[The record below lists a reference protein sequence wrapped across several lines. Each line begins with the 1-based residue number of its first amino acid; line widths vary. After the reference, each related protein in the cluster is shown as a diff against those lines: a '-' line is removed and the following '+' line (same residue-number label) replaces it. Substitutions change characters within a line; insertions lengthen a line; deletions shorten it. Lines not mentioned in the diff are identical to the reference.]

1 MRENYKKEIQM
12 ANYTKKFTKPY
23 ANGYKDR
30 PDTSTPVTADIKNA
44 ETDALL
50 EIEEYLEQNNITPVS
65 IDGLLN
71 KGYSIAIV
79 EIDGETYDLN
89 IPELSYESAITGGTK
104 IGQITLGEKSYD
116 LYAPTASAGSNVSVT
131 PKITSGTNIAE
142 ITVDG
147 TTYQLYA
154 PTGGSGS
161 GSTVTA
167 EATLKEG
174 TQIGKITIDETEIIL
189 YAPTASTITV
199 DSELSATS
207 ENAIQ
212 NKAVD
217 AAVKNLQKKIDAGGT
232 GGSVTV
238 DSALSTTSVNPV
250 QNKVI
255 TAELNKKIEMLDD
268 ESQSPDVVNFDLDSE
283 LSLTSVKGVQNKAI
297 AEEFQKYANGTK
309 VVAKAAADEEGNNI
323 KSTYVKKTEV
333 PSGSIADAELSE
345 TSTNPVQNKVV
356 TAELN
361 NIKEELGVNTSNDNL
376 WLDAFTKDKY
386 TYDYPQ
392 PSDLGADAYSK
403 YYPNTQISSEELRHY
418 IGLGKYRLSF
428 YAKLYSELE
437 TPASMPL
444 KITCIYK
451 DFSRLEKTI
460 TITNNEQYFEID
472 FDFEKSVTEMQLYV
486 KAGQCLIKNVT
497 LLCMSNVEE
506 KIDKLRK
513 ALCDLG
519 K

>member
-1 MRENYKKEIQM
+1 M
-12 ANYTKKFTKPY
+12 ANYTPTFTKPY
-23 ANGYKDR
+23 PNGWVDKPSKTTPATAAIMNSY
-30 PDTSTPVTADIKNA
+30 DTAIAALEAYLRDNA
-44 ETDALL
+44 IDTVSVSV
-50 EIEEYLEQNNITPVS
+50 EQFPSDGRQWIGTITVGSDQYRIYMPSLKYENSVS
-65 IDGLLN
+65 DG
-71 KGYSIAIV
+71 I
-79 EIDGETYDLN
+79 
-89 IPELSYESAITGGTK
+89 K
-104 IGQITLGEKSYD
+104 IGTITLGEQSFD
-116 LYAPTASAGSNVSVT
+116 VYAPSSSAGGSTVSVV
-131 PKITSGTNIAE
+131 PKTLTGTNIAE

-167 EATLKEG
+167 EATLTEG
-174 TQIGKITIDETEIIL
+174 TQIGKITIDGTETIL
-189 YAPTASTITV
+189 YAPTASAITV
-199 DSELSATS
+199 DAELSATS

-212 NKAVD
+212 NKVVD
-217 AAVKNLQKKIDAGGT
+217 AAVKNLQQQIDAGGT
-232 GGSVTV
+232 GGSITV
-238 DSALSTTSVNPV
+238 DYALSTTSENPV
-250 QNKVI
+250 QNKVV
-255 TAELNKKIEMLDD
+255 TAELNKKIETLED
-268 ESQSPDVVNFDLDSE
+268 ESQAPDVVNFDLDSE

-376 WLDAFTKDKY
+376 WLDAYTKDKY

-472 FDFEKSVTEMQLYV
+472 FDFDKSVTEMQLYV

>member
-1 MRENYKKEIQM
+1 M

-30 PDTSTPVTADIKNA
+30 PDTSTPVTAGIKNA

-50 EIEEYLEQNNITPVS
+50 AIEEYLAQYNITPVS

-89 IPELSYESAITGGTK
+89 IPELSYESAITGGIK

-174 TQIGKITIDETEIIL
+174 TQIGKITIDGVETIL
-189 YAPTASTITV
+189 YAP
-199 DSELSATS
+199 
-207 ENAIQ
+207 N
-212 NKAVD
+212 
-217 AAVKNLQKKIDAGGT
+217 GG

-255 TAELNKKIEMLDD
+255 TAELNKKIETLDD
-268 ESQSPDVVNFDLDSE
+268 ESQAPDVVNFDLDSE
-283 LSLTSVKGVQNKAI
+283 LSFTSTKGVQNKAI

-376 WLDAFTKDKY
+376 WLDAYTKDKY

-472 FDFEKSVTEMQLYV
+472 FDFDKSVTEMQLYV

>member
-1 MRENYKKEIQM
+1 M

-44 ETDALL
+44 ETNALL

-71 KGYSIAIV
+71 NGYSIAIV

-89 IPELSYESAITGGTK
+89 IPELSYESAITGGIK

-174 TQIGKITIDETEIIL
+174 TQIGKITIDGVETIL
-189 YAPTASTITV
+189 YAP
-199 DSELSATS
+199 
-207 ENAIQ
+207 N
-212 NKAVD
+212 
-217 AAVKNLQKKIDAGGT
+217 GG
-232 GGSVTV
+232 GGSITV
-238 DSALSTTSVNPV
+238 DSALSTTSENPV
-250 QNKVI
+250 QNKVV
-255 TAELNKKIEMLDD
+255 TDELNKKIETLDD
-268 ESQSPDVVNFDLDSE
+268 ESQAPDVVNFDLDSE
-283 LSLTSVKGVQNKAI
+283 LSFTSTKGVQNKAI

-356 TAELN
+356 TVELN
-361 NIKEELGVNTSNDNL
+361 NIKEELGVNTSKDNL
-376 WLDAFTKDKY
+376 WLDSDTKNKY
-386 TYDYPQ
+386 TYDYPEY
-392 PSDLGADAYSK
+392 SDLGLTAYSK

-428 YAKLYSELE
+428 YAKVYSELE
-437 TPASMPL
+437 TTVNVPL

-472 FDFEKSVTEMQLYV
+472 FDFDKSVTEMQLYV